1 MPKPNK
7 YLKEDNIMNIG
18 VYGRKSVFS
27 DSSDSIQNQIRMC
40 KEHIQRQHPNE
51 NLNFHVYSD
60 EDFTG
65 ANVKR
70 PDLERLVKDIKN
82 RLLNIVV
89 VYQLDRLSRSVRDF
103 ANLYETFETFDVKF
117 ISVKDQIDT
126 TTPIGRASMYMSA
139 VFAQMER
146 ENIATRVDDNMIGL
160 AKMGLWFGGNP
171 PTGYERAKITLNG
184 RKHTTIVPVPEQVQ
198 YVNNIFDTF
207 LSLKCSLT
215 GMESYYKNNNIL
227 TLNGNFFSTT
237 QIYSFL
243 TSPVGVSNTPEIF
256 DFYAAKGCRMD
267 ELSPRERYDGK
278 HGLIVY
284 GRTTEKKGVHS
295 KQPPEKWRISIGL
308 HEPIVAA
315 EKWLKAQEQFGK
327 NIFCKECKYEPP
339 LLKGVLYCKCGRK
352 MNIGRKKYKSGVSSS
367 YRCPKRYKLNN
378 KYCDMHQIP
387 CATLDKEVI
396 DLFNQIVMNPNTID
410 KFIDASPER
419 DLNSRTEGVIGK
431 QIQQT
436 ERKIKNLT
444 TQLSLNQSSVAG
456 KHIIKE
462 IEILDGILQ
471 TLNKE
476 LSKSTLSLHNAQ
488 NVEKERA
495 TKKSKIIHLL
505 KDFNNFSKTEQNLIV
520 NEVIEKCVWDGELLD
535 ITM

>member
-1 MPKPNK
+1 
-7 YLKEDNIMNIG
+7 
-18 VYGRKSVFS
+18 
-27 DSSDSIQNQIRMC
+27 
-40 KEHIQRQHPNE
+40 
-51 NLNFHVYSD
+51 
-60 EDFTG
+60 
-65 ANVKR
+65 
-70 PDLERLVKDIKN
+70 
-82 RLLNIVV
+82 
-89 VYQLDRLSRSVRDF
+89 
-103 ANLYETFETFDVKF
+103 
-117 ISVKDQIDT
+117 
-126 TTPIGRASMYMSA
+126 
-139 VFAQMER
+139 
-146 ENIATRVDDNMIGL
+146 
-160 AKMGLWFGGNP
+160 
-171 PTGYERAKITLNG
+171 
-184 RKHTTIVPVPEQVQ
+184 
-198 YVNNIFDTF
+198 
-207 LSLKCSLT
+207 
-215 GMESYYKNNNIL
+215 
-227 TLNGNFFSTT
+227 
-237 QIYSFL
+237 
-243 TSPVGVSNTPEIF
+243 
-256 DFYAAKGCRMD
+256 
-267 ELSPRERYDGK
+267 
-278 HGLIVY
+278 
-284 GRTTEKKGVHS
+284 
-295 KQPPEKWRISIGL
+295 
-308 HEPIVAA
+308 
-315 EKWLKAQEQFGK
+315 
-327 NIFCKECKYEPP
+327 
-339 LLKGVLYCKCGRK
+339 
-352 MNIGRKKYKSGVSSS
+352 
-367 YRCPKRYKLNN
+367 
-378 KYCDMHQIP
+378 MHQIP